1 MTGEISPYIM
11 DVYSQVKQLNFQSM
25 KRNVLMVMCSLI
37 AFIASVN
44 SFASALVPW
53 QNTISGRPVYY
64 PIADVSFYF
73 DCLVGVSD
81 GSVATVVSD
90 GQTIATGS
98 LSALNY
104 SSKNEQ
110 GIVVV
115 TFPDPL
121 VLPKGKSYKIV
132 VPKGTVFK
140 EGDTSTTN
148 DEISADFEVP
158 ATVGSVRSDIEEGA
172 VVKERSRMSFD
183 FSTETEGVEG
193 AQIKLLREGVTI
205 REYACE
211 AGWDFNLGRAAV
223 DFGKEIRFEEGVKY
237 TVVLPEGSVY
247 ARLRRDIMNDE
258 ATVSFFGGSV
268 VSPLQYVGCSTDGA
282 DGHVGKVYVEYG
294 QPIGVCGNKTIQ
306 LYNKTDGIVAEEAT
320 AELYENDGRWG
331 MTADFRNAAIGQD
344 KEYCV
349 IVPEGTVVTKEGDVA
364 VNARCVIPVGELD
377 GISLMAAENISVET
391 QNGVILVSGMKEK
404 CRISLHTL
412 DGKTLCDMYASGNT
426 AIPMP
431 ATATYILSVD
441 GKSMKISNR

>member
-1 MTGEISPYIM
+1 MLI
-11 DVYSQVKQLNFQSM
+11 
-25 KRNVLMVMCSLI
+25 VMCSLI

-44 SFASALVPW
+44 CFAASLVPW

-64 PIADVSFYF
+64 PIADVGFYF
-73 DCLVGVSD
+73 DCLVGVHD
-81 GSVATVVSD
+81 GSVAMVVSD
-90 GQTIATGS
+90 GQTIAVGS
-98 LSALNY
+98 LSVSNY
-104 SSKNEQ
+104 SSNKEH

-140 EGDTSTTN
+140 EGEPSLTN
-148 DEISADFEVP
+148 DEISVDFEVP
-158 ATVGSVRSDIEEGA
+158 ATVGSVRPDIEEGA

-183 FSTETEGVEG
+183 FPTETEGVEG

-223 DFGKEIRFEEGVKY
+223 DFGKEIRFEDGVKY
-237 TVVLPEGSVY
+237 TIVLPEGSVY

-258 ATVSFFGGSV
+258 AAVNFFGGSV
-268 VSPLQYVGCSTDGA
+268 VTPLQYVGCSIDGA
-282 DGHVGKVYVEYG
+282 DGHVGKVYLEYG
-294 QPIGVCGNKTIQ
+294 QPIGVCGNKAIQ
-306 LYNKTDGIVAEEAT
+306 LYNKTDGVVAEEAT
-320 AELYENDGRWG
+320 AELYENDGRWVL
-331 MTADFRNAAIGQD
+331 TADFRNAAVGQD

-349 IVPEGTVVTKEGDVA
+349 IIPEGMVVTKEGDVT
-364 VNARCVIPVGELD
+364 VNARCVISVGELD
-377 GISLMAAENISVET
+377 GISQMAAENISVET

-404 CRISLHTL
+404 CHISLHTL
-412 DGKTLCDMYASGNT
+412 GGKTLCDMYASGNT